1 MLVFGTVLLLA
12 AQTGGLPDWQWDTK
26 SPICVLTQEIGDS
39 RSIEIRR
46 TPANDETQV
55 NFALSKRAGLRDG
68 RIQNATLE
76 LLPAGTFSADG
87 VIMQPDKDV
96 EVSAITSDPAFIE
109 KLASSTS
116 VILSLAGNAP
126 IGGAIRSARA
136 AVQALRECEDRKMRA
151 WGINAAAWRGL
162 QTGPIPL
169 SPVRDSFSA
178 LDYPDEAMS
187 AHIEA
192 DAIIQLIVGTDGTV
206 RQCRGLNPGDYKGF
220 EAASCRVLNKARFK
234 PAVDAAGTAVEA
246 PIIYDVVFRLEDE

>member
-178 LDYPDEAMS
+178 LDYR
-187 AHIEA
+187 
-192 DAIIQLIVGTDGTV
+192 TK
-206 RQCRGLNPGDYKGF
+206 R
-220 EAASCRVLNKARFK
+220 
-234 PAVDAAGTAVEA
+234 
-246 PIIYDVVFRLEDE
+246 